1 MTITLEMN
9 PQGQPYNT
17 LEELTNGGRCIC
29 HIIERRTGRQKHQ
42 QIVRSLNS
50 TLNKRPKEKIL
61 CNNPQNSSKQ
71 FCIHNLWLHGLN
83 QWSPTFFGT
92 KDWFHERQFFHRW
105 GWGRGW
111 FQGDSS
117 TLHLLCALFPLW
129 LHQLHLGLSGV
140 CLIVEVE
147 GSWVKPTSLY
157 KAFTDSYWGLGP
169 QWPTFSRTP
178 KKVLKTRSLL
188 TPTSLHRPRRKADP

>member
-71 FCIHNLWLHGLN
+71 FCIHNLWLHDLSVVPHLFWHQGLVPWKTVFP
-83 QWSPTFFGT
+83 QVGVGAGVVSG
-92 KDWFHERQFFHRW
+92 WFKHITLIVCFISIMITSAPPRIVRRLFDPG
-105 GWGRGW
+105 GWG
-111 FQGDSS
+111 
-117 TLHLLCALFPLW
+117 LL
-129 LHQLHLGLSGV
+129 G
-140 CLIVEVE
+140 
-147 GSWVKPTSLY
+147 
-157 KAFTDSYWGLGP
+157 
-169 QWPTFSRTP
+169 
-178 KKVLKTRSLL
+178 
-188 TPTSLHRPRRKADP
+188 

>member
-1 MTITLEMN
+1 MN

-83 QWSPTFFGT
+83 QWSPTFLAPRTGSMKDSFSTGGGGGGGGFRVIQAHYTYCVLYFHYDYISSTSDCQAFVWSWRLRALGLNPLLFT
-92 KDWFHERQFFHRW
+92 KLLLILIGDLVLSDPP
-105 GWGRGW
+105 
-111 FQGDSS
+111 FQG
-117 TLHLLCALFPLW
+117 L
-129 LHQLHLGLSGV
+129 Q
-140 CLIVEVE
+140 
-147 GSWVKPTSLY
+147 
-157 KAFTDSYWGLGP
+157 
-169 QWPTFSRTP
+169 R
-178 KKVLKTRSLL
+178 RS
-188 TPTSLHRPRRKADP
+188 